1 MIPPMPNPNTDRN
14 AVKNHCGISTTIPNL
29 PRDGISKLPSIEE
42 RLEDPT
48 AIALPPALF
57 RRFSEGR
64 LEAIFDRLLK
74 RLLYFLP
81 EEPERLSQ
89 IELPSEEQFKHP
101 LLGPRD
107 LRAHLVDRRAHVG
120 ARRDPTIARTELV
133 HASEDST
140 VDHALFVPD
149 FLRLLPLHANRDHRP
164 APPSRHVDRAH
175 DGIPASVDIL
185 DAHQI
190 TRSAK
195 TRDCRV
201 ANSCPLEGAV

>member
-42 RLEDPT
+42 RPEDPT

-57 RRFSEGR
+57 RRFSER
-64 LEAIFDRLLK
+64 RFEAILDCLLEC
-74 RLLYFLP
+74 LLHLLP
-81 EEPERLSQ
+81 EEPERLSH
-89 IELPSEEQFKHP
+89 IELPSEEQFEHP

-107 LRAHLVDRRAHVG
+107 LRTHLVDRRAHVR
-120 ARRDPTIARTELV
+120 ARRDPAIARPKLM
-133 HASEDST
+133 HAGEDGT
-140 VDHALFVPD
+140 GDHAPFVPD
-149 FLRLLPLHANRDHRP
+149 FLRLLALHSNCDHRP
-164 APPSRHVDRAH
+164 ALPHRHVDRAH
-175 DGIPASVDIL
+175 DGVPASIDVF

-195 TRDCRV
+195 TSDCRV
-201 ANSCPLEGAV
+201 ANSCP

>member
-48 AIALPPALF
+48 AVALPPALL

-64 LEAIFDRLLK
+64 FEAIFDRLLEC
-74 RLLYFLP
+74 LLYLLP

-89 IELPSEEQFKHP
+89 IELPSEEQLKHP

-107 LRAHLVDRRAHVG
+107 LRAHLVDRRAHVR
-120 ARRDPTIARTELV
+120 ARRDPAIARTELM
-133 HASEDST
+133 HAGEDGAG
-140 VDHALFVPD
+140 DHALFVTD
-149 FLRLLPLHANRDHRP
+149 CLCLLTLYTHSDHRP
-164 APPSRHVDRAH
+164 
-175 DGIPASVDIL
+175 
-185 DAHQI
+185 
-190 TRSAK
+190 
-195 TRDCRV
+195 
-201 ANSCPLEGAV
+201 